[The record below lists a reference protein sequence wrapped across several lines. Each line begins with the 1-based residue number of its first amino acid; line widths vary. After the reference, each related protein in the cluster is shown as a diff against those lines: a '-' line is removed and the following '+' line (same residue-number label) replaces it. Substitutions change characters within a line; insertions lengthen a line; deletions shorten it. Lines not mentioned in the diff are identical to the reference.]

1 MFHFI
6 TINKFNDWL
15 MIWKQLM
22 NNNLNLMS
30 VIPSM
35 RLLLSTF
42 GDTDN
47 IEKVIRDISRLR
59 VCDVV
64 SLCNHA
70 WSQCMRTLPEAEALR
85 PPILIFE

>member
-1 MFHFI
+1 
-6 TINKFNDWL
+6 

-47 IEKVIRDISRLR
+47 IEKVIRDISRLL
-59 VCDVV
+59 VCDGAAP
-64 SLCNHA
+64 CNHA
-70 WSQCMRTLPEAEALR
+70 WLQCMRTPPEAEALR
-85 PPILIFE
+85 LPILIFE